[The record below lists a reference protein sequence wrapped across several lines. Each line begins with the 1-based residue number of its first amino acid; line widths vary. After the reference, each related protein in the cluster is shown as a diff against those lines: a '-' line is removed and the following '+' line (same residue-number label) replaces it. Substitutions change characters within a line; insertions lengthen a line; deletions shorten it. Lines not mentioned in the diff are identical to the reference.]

1 MHIPQETLNSY
12 KSALPSGNRLIID
25 WISISTKY
33 DPKWLI
39 SFLGLENCPWEVI
52 EGYKNG
58 YSHHYEFGNIRVYF
72 SFDMSY
78 VKGYYLLEMSG
89 QGCRTFETHGNGDYE
104 KLFDLVRM
112 GLTQPREQ
120 RITRITRIDVAYDDL
135 SGDLDLDLI
144 CNKTKD
150 QEFVSRFKDSPAAI
164 FSKGGN
170 SSTFGRR
177 AGNCFIRIYDKALER
192 GYNEEMCAKL
202 EIAYP
207 FHWVRC
213 ELQLRHDAAGGFV
226 SNLKRDHANIGELYC
241 SVLKNYLSFRDP
253 VLTDSNKR
261 RWPESDFWTKFLNGA
276 HAISLFDR
284 PGVSYN
290 LGAGKKYIFNSAIG
304 WIKTIIKAEGVQKF
318 LDQISEIPFP
328 DDTKYKLVLANYF
341 VDHLPSDLPD
351 HEVERL
357 RSEFLDHLV
366 LDDGD
371 EYEFENDFEAY
382 LQERRQSDE
391 RKAALNR
398 RLAAHDYLKARG
410 LDV

>member
-25 WISISTKY
+25 WISISTKF
-33 DPKWLI
+33 DPKYLI
-39 SFLGLENCPWEVI
+39 SFLGLENCPWVVI

-78 VKGYYLLEMSG
+78 VNGYYLLEMSG

-120 RITRITRIDVAYDDL
+120 RFTRITRIDVAYDDL
-135 SGDLDLDLI
+135 SGDLDLNLI

-150 QEFVSRFKDSPAAI
+150 EEFVSRFKNTPAAI
-164 FSKGGN
+164 FCKGGN

-202 EIAYP
+202 EISYP
-207 FHWVRC
+207 FHWIRC
-213 ELQLRHDAAGGFV
+213 ELQLRHDGASGFV
-226 SNLKRDHANIGELYC
+226 ANLKRDHANIGELYC

-261 RWPESDFWTKFLNGA
+261 RWPESYFWTKFLNGA
-276 HAISLFDR
+276 SPISLFDR

-318 LDQISEIPFP
+318 FDQVAEVTVP
-328 DDTKYKLVLANYF
+328 DDSKYKLVLANYF
-341 VDHLPSDLPD
+341 ADHLSVDVPD
-351 HEVERL
+351 HEVDCL
-357 RSEFLDHLV
+357 KTEFLDHLDLNE
-366 LDDGD
+366 LDDFV
-371 EYEFENDFEAY
+371 FENDYEAA
-382 LQERRQSDE
+382 LDERRRSDE
-391 RKAALNR
+391 RIVAHNR
-398 RLAAHDYLKARG
+398 RLQAHEYLRKHG
-410 LDV
+410 LNI